1 MTAPTMIMMLIA
13 SSIDKTSSLWYD
25 RTRPNKSNGFRFRSR
40 PTRITPYKHLK
51 NPQQQKTRTKQSAHR
66 GFDVDCFP
74 RQDKQPV
81 TPQQD
86 IPPTSPTAT
95 DTPNDLIESSTDKS
109 TDTDNNNNDTDPSDD
124 DDDDITV
131 IHDNRYH
138 DASDDDT

>member
-13 SSIDKTSSLWYD
+13 SSIDKTSSLCYD

-51 NPQQQKTRTKQSAHR
+51 NPQQQKTRTKKSAHR

-74 RQDKQPV
+74 RQDKQP
-81 TPQQD
+81 
-86 IPPTSPTAT
+86 T
-95 DTPNDLIESSTDKS
+95 DTPNGLIESSTDKS

-131 IHDNRYH
+131 IHDNQYH